1 MRILC
6 VDDDSIARVIYMQ
19 GLSDVFPDDEICI
32 ASSGKEALEMADD
45 NPFDVI
51 ITDLMMPEISGLE
64 LLQKVKQTTPY
75 TEVIMITGKASI
87 GTAVEAMQC
96 GARDY
101 IEKPIDIPLLCAKV
115 ENMKAYF
122 NSLRD
127 AEELRTAKEQYE
139 ESAGKENHLLEARLQ
154 KAENALTS
162 AKDIL
167 RTAQDASESDTVKQV
182 LDILEDAS

>member
-19 GLSDVFPDDEICI
+19 GLSDVFADDEICI
-32 ASSGKEALEMADD
+32 ASSGREALEMAAD

-64 LLQKVKQTTPY
+64 LLETVKAATPH

-87 GTAVEAMQC
+87 GTAVEAMQK
-96 GARDY
+96 GAREY

-115 ENMKAYF
+115 ENIKAYF
-122 NSLRD
+122 NSVRD
-127 AEELRTAKEQYE
+127 AEELRDAKEQYE
-139 ESAGKENHLLEARLQ
+139 ESAGKEIHLLEARLQ
-154 KAENALTS
+154 KAENALISVKNTLNAS
-162 AKDIL
+162 DATEHDI
-167 RTAQDASESDTVKQV
+167 VKRV